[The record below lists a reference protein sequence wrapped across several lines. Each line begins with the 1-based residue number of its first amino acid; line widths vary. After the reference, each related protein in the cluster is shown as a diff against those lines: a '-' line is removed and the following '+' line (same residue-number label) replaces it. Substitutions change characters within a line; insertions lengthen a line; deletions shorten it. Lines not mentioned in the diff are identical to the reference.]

1 MSAGQEFHR
10 HFSACPLIA
19 IIRGVRPEEAK
30 AIGEALYEGG
40 VRIIEIPLNS
50 PDPIDSIRRL
60 ATHLGDRAL
69 VGAGTVLKAS
79 QVEEVHVAGGRLIV
93 SPNTNP
99 EVIAAAVTCGLVSC
113 PGAFTPT
120 EAFAAIEAG
129 AHALKFFPAEAG
141 SPAVIRA
148 QRTVLPRDIP
158 ILAVGGITLDN
169 FAAWRA
175 AGADGFGVSSAL
187 YKPGQSPAETLAKA
201 TAFVAALHR

>member
-19 IIRGVRPEEAK
+19 IIRGVMPKEAE

-40 VRIIEIPLNS
+40 VRIIEVPLNS

-60 ATHLGDRAL
+60 AVRLGDRAL
-69 VGAGTVLKAS
+69 IGAGTVLKPA
-79 QVEEVHVAGGRLIV
+79 QVTEVGEAGGRLIV
-93 SPNTNP
+93 SPNMNP
-99 EVIAAAVTCGLVSC
+99 EIIAAAVASGLVSC
-113 PGAFTPT
+113 PGVFTPT

-141 SPAVIRA
+141 SPAVIKA

-175 AGADGFGVSSAL
+175 AGANGFGVSSAL

-201 TAFVAALHR
+201 TAFVAALQR